1 MSAPIK
7 LRLARVAIILAGL
20 VVWFATQ
27 SLIGAKAPDG
37 GGNGIGDAV
46 HDWTAN
52 WNAWLQANASVN
64 NSLLIASSACID
76 ALGLFLI
83 GATIF
88 GKSIRP
94 FLGLILIFSLRQIN
108 QAFTSL
114 PIPPGQI
121 WHSTGVPTLLVTY
134 GVGNDLFFSGHTA
147 LAVFGAMELFGA
159 GNKTLRVIAV
169 AIALLEVGTVLV
181 LRAHYTMD
189 VYAGAMTAL
198 FIGLL
203 AEKIAAPTD
212 WWLERATMTA
222 NRPAI

>member
-1 MSAPIK
+1 MPISNK
-7 LRLARVAIILAGL
+7 LRLARVAIIIGGLAL
-20 VVWFATQ
+20 WFWTQ
-27 SLIGAKAPDG
+27 SLIGAKSPVV
-37 GGNGIGDAV
+37 GGNGIGDTI
-46 HDWTAN
+46 HDWAAP
-52 WNAWLQANASVN
+52 WNTWLQDHFAVN

-76 ALGLFLI
+76 ALGLFVI

-94 FLGLILIFSLRQIN
+94 FLGLILIFSLRQLN

-134 GVGNDLFFSGHTA
+134 GVSNDLFFSGHTA
-147 LAVFGAMELFGA
+147 LAVFGAMELFRV
-159 GNKTLRVIAV
+159 GNKALRVLAV
-169 AIALLEVGTVLV
+169 AIALFEICTVLV

-203 AEKIAAPTD
+203 AEKIAVPVDRWLGRVTLSTD
-212 WWLERATMTA
+212 RTDH
-222 NRPAI
+222 